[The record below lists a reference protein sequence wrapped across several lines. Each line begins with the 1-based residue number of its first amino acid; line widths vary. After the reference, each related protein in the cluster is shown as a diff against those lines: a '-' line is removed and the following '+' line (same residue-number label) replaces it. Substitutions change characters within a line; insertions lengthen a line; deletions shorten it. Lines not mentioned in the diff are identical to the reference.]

1 MHLGWFFCADI
12 LYRRTTMRRR
22 NMWIRMSASIYFP
35 SSPLY
40 SGYPQFLALLGKS
53 CFWVITVL
61 SNSYLVYHGVS
72 QFQSW
77 SSSSEG
83 DCSFKDVW
91 SDKHREGAL
100 SDVRSDRHREG
111 EDEVGVALTLR
122 GVLPRPRG
130 EQPHKVNCHHHHHH
144 HHHQQQPTPSIWD
157 KFKYESLMQLLV
169 GVIYSLLVATV
180 YLFLRALACSWVLFC
195 LTFISGCR
203 NHWDYLR
210 WPWIWDN
217 NKCKT
222 RLLE

>member
-1 MHLGWFFCADI
+1 
-12 LYRRTTMRRR
+12 
-22 NMWIRMSASIYFP
+22 MSASIYFP

-61 SNSYLVYHGVS
+61 SNSYLVYHGVP

-83 DCSFKDVW
+83 DCSFEDVW

-100 SDVRSDRHREG
+100 ADVWSDRHREG
-111 EDEVGVALTLR
+111 EDEVCVALTLR

-130 EQPHKVNCHHHHHH
+130 EQPHKVNYHQQ
-144 HHHQQQPTPSIWD
+144 QQQPTPSIWD
-157 KFKYESLMQLLV
+157 KFEYESLMQLLV

-195 LTFISGCR
+195 LTFIW
-203 NHWDYLR
+203 HEVLR